1 MIVVVPTIT
10 VENYIKTLYDQQQR
24 CDGELVALGKLA
36 TAMNV
41 VPGTVT
47 TMVRTLSDAGLV
59 HYEPRVGVALTPAGE
74 KLALHVLR
82 RHRLVEQFL
91 VQVLHFDWSE
101 VHAEA
106 EELEHAI
113 SEKMLEKMDAYLGY
127 PTVDPHGDPIPSASG
142 EIARRELSPLADCRA
157 GAKVRIARIEN
168 QDSAFLSFVTTNGLQ
183 PGVEVTVD
191 TADPVAGA
199 MTVRR
204 ADGGTVA
211 LGSAAARVIL
221 VSALVPS
228 PGAPGEG

>member
-1 MIVVVPTIT
+1 MITAVPTIT

-59 HYEPRVGVALTPAGE
+59 RYEPRVGVALTPAGE

-142 EIARRELSPLADCRA
+142 EIPQRELAPLADCQG
-157 GAKVRIARIEN
+157 GARVRIARIEN
-168 QDSAFLSFVTTNGLQ
+168 QNSAFLSFVTANGLR
-183 PGVEVTVD
+183 PGVEVTID

-204 ADGGTVA
+204 ADGGVVA

-221 VSALVPS
+221 VSAL
-228 PGAPGEG
+228 